1 MYKKMPYEIKRKIRQ
16 YANITNKARNIQREL
31 MNEIEKYD
39 VPVDSLIGCEG
50 NPYDTNEKVQ
60 TDALA
65 FLNNG
70 ECDNVEEA
78 IEDIEKI
85 FLYYAN
91 KDSN

>member
-1 MYKKMPYEIKRKIRQ
+1 M
-16 YANITNKARNIQREL
+16 
-31 MNEIEKYD
+31 
-39 VPVDSLIGCEG
+39 IGCEG